1 MWWCS
6 GGVVVRQTTTR
17 LEVGETVRQ
26 SRSGSAGLGCDV
38 LGWAVLGCAGL
49 WSASYVVKAAV
60 VVQ

>member
-1 MWWCS
+1 M
-6 GGVVVRQTTTR
+6 VRQTTAR

-26 SRSGSAGLGCDV
+26 GRSGSAGLGCD
-38 LGWAVLGCAGL
+38 VLGCAGL